1 MKKLIVKIITHALAL
16 TAGLFIAVQLIETPV
31 YYIESADS
39 TPVSWHEPI
48 DLNQW
53 QLRFLKSL
61 PHKA

>member
-1 MKKLIVKIITHALAL
+1 MKNILVKTITHVLAL
-16 TAGLFIAVQLIETPV
+16 TAGLFIAVQLMKSPV

-39 TPVSWHEPI
+39 TPVSWHEPL

-53 QLRFLKSL
+53 QLNFLRTL

>member
-1 MKKLIVKIITHALAL
+1 MKNILLKTLTHTLAL
-16 TAGLFIAVQLIETPV
+16 TAGLFIAVQLIEAPV

-39 TPVSWHEPI
+39 TPVRWHEPI

-53 QLRFLKSL
+53 QLNFMLAL